1 MVTITELLAAVA
13 EDMENTGKNYEDV
26 EAAVCSIRH
35 NIRENNK
42 DYSVPDERRDVRK
55 HPCSHNYT

>member
-26 EAAVCSIRH
+26 EAAVCSIRY

-42 DYSVPDERRDVRK
+42 EYSVPDERQDIRN
-55 HPCSHNYT
+55 CLYSHNYT